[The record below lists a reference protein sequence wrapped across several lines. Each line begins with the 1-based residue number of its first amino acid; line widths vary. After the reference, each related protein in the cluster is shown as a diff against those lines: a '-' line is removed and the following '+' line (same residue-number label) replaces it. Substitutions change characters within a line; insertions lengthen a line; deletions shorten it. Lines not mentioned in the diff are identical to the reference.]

1 MGSQIVIAVI
11 IIIVVLAT
19 FKSRSSNSSS
29 HDVVRQM
36 TVVSPKPQPSIKN
49 EPISVLR
56 PKTPDSSNN
65 VVNKPSMFTQL
76 VKGMFYHQSS
86 LKQITKGQR
95 SGEHILRAT
104 LRHDAL
110 NKFDSNAIEVL
121 IDGCLIGFIP
131 KENTSRYV
139 IAFKS
144 YSSKGEPLSCDA
156 RVTWKTTADGIDAD
170 VRLDIGEINF
180 N

>member
-1 MGSQIVIAVI
+1 MGPLIVIAVI
-11 IIIVVLAT
+11 IAVVLAT

-29 HDVVRQM
+29 HDVVRQK
-36 TVVSPKPQPSIKN
+36 TVVSPKPQPSIKI
-49 EPISVLR
+49 EPISVSR
-56 PKTPDSSNN
+56 QKTPDSRSN
-65 VVNKPSMFTQL
+65 VVDKPAMFTQL
-76 VKGMFYHQSS
+76 VKGMFYHQQS

-95 SGEHILRAT
+95 SGEHLLRAT
-104 LRHDAL
+104 LRHDVL

-144 YSSKGEPLSCDA
+144 YSSKGQPLSCDA
-156 RVTWKTTADGIDAD
+156 RITWKTTADGIDAD
-170 VRLDIGEINF
+170 VRLNIEEINF
-180 N
+180 S